1 MSLKDLSDTD
11 LVFRVFNEIG
21 IIDQLATSELARQI
35 APELNTAEF
44 GVLNH
49 FVRLGDG
56 KTPSWLAKA
65 FQVTKPSMT
74 ATIGKL
80 ERKGF
85 VSVTPSP
92 TDRREKMITLT
103 PDGRA
108 AHGRALAGVEPMLDQ
123 IAEVFGADRLT
134 ALLPV
139 LSELR
144 AYLDADRNPRDGL

>member
-1 MSLKDLSDTD
+1 MSLKDLSDPD

-56 KTPSWLAKA
+56 KTPTWLAKA

-85 VSVTPSP
+85 VSVAASP
-92 TDRREKMITLT
+92 TDRRGKIISLT
-103 PDGRA
+103 ADGRA
-108 AHGRALAGVEPMLDQ
+108 AHKRALAKVEPMLETVAKTFGTDQ
-123 IAEVFGADRLT
+123 LAT
-134 ALLPV
+134 LLPV